1 MLIMDGGGSQG
12 QLSVCFEC
20 QGSREAISHGKH
32 KKKYYGERQG
42 QHSPGGSNI
51 KALASLT
58 RVMDLLMS
66 LITSFV
72 SASLVPSSVLR
83 HIIGAVFEE
92 QDLAFKYRCGYCR
105 HVVTAEPGEVRG

>member
-1 MLIMDGGGSQG
+1 MLIMDGEGSQG

-20 QGSREAISHGKH
+20 QGSREAISDGEHR
-32 KKKYYGERQG
+32 KKYYGGRQG
-42 QHSPGGSNI
+42 HHSLGGSNI

-58 RVMDLLMS
+58 TVMDLLMS
-66 LITSFV
+66 LIASFV

-92 QDLAFKYRCGYCR
+92 
-105 HVVTAEPGEVRG
+105 

>member
-1 MLIMDGGGSQG
+1 
-12 QLSVCFEC
+12 
-20 QGSREAISHGKH
+20 
-32 KKKYYGERQG
+32 
-42 QHSPGGSNI
+42 
-51 KALASLT
+51 
-58 RVMDLLMS
+58 MS

>member
-42 QHSPGGSNI
+42 QHSLGGSNI
-51 KALASLT
+51 KALASL
-58 RVMDLLMS
+58 MS
-66 LITSFV
+66 LVTSFV